1 MPKPPLSLKA
11 FGKRRQ
17 GLSADNALL
26 LKNELAFYPDLPQ
39 NKTLTQLDN
48 EV

>member
-17 GLSADNALL
+17 GLSAHNALL
-26 LKNELAFYPDLPQ
+26 LKHELAILIGIYPDLPQ
-39 NKTLTQLDN
+39 NKR
-48 EV
+48 